1 MTRGIERLTIY
12 CLGTVAWSHCDFLLP
27 LFLFETSTTH
37 PRTRAPEE
45 KIYSWRNPLRE
56 CKRCIR
62 YVERIHRGFRGFQYK
77 IGTRLAYAG
86 RAPTL
91 VSAGL
96 GSWLIGQSFVDLDQS
111 WAVCPTCP
119 SRPTRIG
126 TPFKHILNL
135 TNKLNF
141 SNLSPPVSNRA

>member
-62 YVERIHRGFRGFQYK
+62 YVERIHRGFRGFQNIK
-77 IGTRLAYAG
+77 LALGWHMRVEHPRLSV
-86 RAPTL
+86 P
-91 VSAGL
+91 
-96 GSWLIGQSFVDLDQS
+96 D
-111 WAVCPTCP
+111 
-119 SRPTRIG
+119 
-126 TPFKHILNL
+126 
-135 TNKLNF
+135 
-141 SNLSPPVSNRA
+141 